1 MIDSSRYFYGDLIK
15 VTAMMVFLPFIL
27 YVLYIGWKKKSRPAI
42 LHVLGWLFLAVALV
56 PRDFPFFWRIFP
68 TTGAL
73 FTFQKITLALSGV
86 CITLGVSSLV
96 YIRNPK
102 KLINLGWLS
111 ILLILQPFY
120 EFLGKALFPESSFR
134 IFTEVIHVAQYGY
147 LLTLLGLIT
156 CSSTGE
162 KEFRKFGIVY
172 CMMGVVFLVYPFTK
186 AISTTL
192 RTVDIFLG
200 FLSSIYLLNYLL
212 KVVKSRAGII
222 IPEKITPHVVEGK
235 KVIIVDREKAKQL
248 LSEYENFP
256 VLAFVRGFKYPKSW
270 NVRIVTTVP
279 IENGISPTNLELI
292 TELCVHY
299 MREVGEK
306 GSPGVIYIACLEY
319 LKLYNS
325 FMGLLKFLHKLRDY
339 TIIYG
344 GRVIVEIDEKA
355 WNERELA
362 HLKLLE
368 I

>member
-15 VTAMMVFLPFIL
+15 VTAMIVFIPFIL
-27 YVLYIGWKKKSRPAI
+27 YALYIGWKKKSKPAI
-42 LHVLGWLFLAVALV
+42 VHALGWLFLAVALV
-56 PRDFPFFWRIFP
+56 PRDFSFFWRVFP

-86 CITLGVSSLV
+86 CIALGVSSLV
-96 YIRNPK
+96 YVRNPK
-102 KLINLGWLS
+102 KLVNLGWLS
-111 ILLILQPFY
+111 MILILPPFY
-120 EFLGKALFPESSFR
+120 EFLGKAFFPESSFR
-134 IFTEVIHVAQYGY
+134 VFIEVIHVAQYGC
-147 LLTLLGLIT
+147 LLALLGLIT
-156 CSSTGE
+156 CSSSEE

-172 CMMGVVFLVYPFTK
+172 CMMGVIFLVYPFTK

-200 FLSSIYLLNYLL
+200 FLSGIYLLNYLL
-212 KVVKSRAGII
+212 KVVKSRAEII
-222 IPEKITPHVVEGK
+222 IPEKITPHIVEGK

-248 LSEYENFP
+248 LSEFENFP